1 MFMLCKEELSSGPYY
16 RSQSVSHFTSIQE
29 AALLKIPMTVKSCYT
44 GSCQHPLTTASSAE
58 SCPKTCFLQATF
70 IVCCHKAIILLS
82 QQTNVENFA
91 FLDMGITVR
100 RTRVKHPVG
109 NFFFFSFF
117 GSNMARGKRRYS
129 TTSAHLLWPSN
140 YGLSS
145 NRVFCINTSC
155 YTIFP
160 IKWHSRAEASSYPHH
175 GEMQIK
181 DTFP

>member
-70 IVCCHKAIILLS
+70 IVCCHKVIILLS

-100 RTRVKHPVG
+100 RTRVKHPAG
-109 NFFFFSFF
+109 NFFFFPSLEAIWPEEREDIQPRLPICCDLQT
-117 GSNMARGKRRYS
+117 MA
-129 TTSAHLLWPSN
+129 
-140 YGLSS
+140 
-145 NRVFCINTSC
+145 
-155 YTIFP
+155 
-160 IKWHSRAEASSYPHH
+160 
-175 GEMQIK
+175 
-181 DTFP
+181 